1 MRRKQGRLKPG
12 GQYLNPTRAEEDST
26 DKNANTL
33 DNRDAKATDA
43 GTEGRCADATNK
55 DARSLGKDR
64 SSEKTGEDPPRDMG
78 RKRNVKQT
86 DSSTNKLEDDTGKKS
101 STIEGKESPSSKK
114 VLTSQN
120 PDPLPQVCFSNI
132 QFIILAHNFLRVAYK
147 NTQKLP
153 FSGHLCFLWSSWGF
167 L

>member
-43 GTEGRCADATNK
+43 GTEWRSSDATNK
-55 DARSLGKDR
+55 DARSLDKDR

-78 RKRNVKQT
+78 RKRIVKQT
-86 DSSTNKLEDDTGKKS
+86 DSSTNKLEDDIEKKS
-101 STIEGKESPSSKK
+101 STLEGKESKG

-132 QFIILAHNFLRVAYK
+132 LFIILAHNFLRVAYK